1 MNKCD
6 LCNKPAVV
14 HEVTVKNGIKKEVHL
29 CQEHAAEIGIEL
41 PDHQPITQLLTKFT
55 ISHTVAPGSGS
66 GAAGTAEASGA
77 SGGAGERRQ
86 PRVCAECGLSFTDF
100 RKKGTLGCPSCYEA
114 FEQLLAPL
122 IERAQ
127 NGATHHA
134 GKAPRRAGSSLD
146 RQLCIQRLLKEL
158 DSAVAAEQYERAAEL
173 RDQINSLEIVAPADP
188 RPETA

>member
-55 ISHTVAPGSGS
+55 ISHTAGS
-66 GAAGTAEASGA
+66 AGGGG

-134 GKAPRRAGSSLD
+134 GKAPRRAGTSLD

-173 RDQINSLEIVAPADP
+173 RDQINSLEVVAPGDP
-188 RPETA
+188 APETA